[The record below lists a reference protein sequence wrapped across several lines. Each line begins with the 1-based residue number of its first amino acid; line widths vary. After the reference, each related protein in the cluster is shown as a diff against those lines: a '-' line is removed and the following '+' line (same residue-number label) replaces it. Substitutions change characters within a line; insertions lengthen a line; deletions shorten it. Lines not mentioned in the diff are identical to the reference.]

1 MRDAFTPVFL
11 LTLAILFL
19 VHGPAP
25 AAGAFRVLALSAFTL
40 FLALFVLGKNRAAYV
55 LAALALAAL
64 LASAYLRQ
72 REGYDLGRWQR
83 FPAGDY
89 VTLRGRLLAYPEIG
103 RERSYLKLRAVAI
116 GRSRLGVGRTGMVF
130 RIAVSGD
137 LRGLDR
143 GDRLEIDARV
153 DPRRSSRNFFPS
165 SYESYL
171 LSEGIEQ
178 AAFCK
183 SARLV
188 RVTGQGNIF
197 WRFVGAWRNRVRRA
211 IEKRYLGADGT
222 LRPQGVFLEATL
234 LGDRGRLENGEQ
246 ESLIGS
252 GVFHLLAISG
262 GNIAM
267 LALVALF
274 LFRRLRLG
282 LKARYAAA
290 AVLLLL
296 YLALSGF
303 DVSAER
309 AVLMALLVFAGR
321 VWYMDVEPANILSFC
336 GLLLLAVDPAQFLD
350 PGFVLT
356 FALTAAILAGR
367 PLFLPRLR
375 SLPRWTAEVVAAN
388 LSAGIMALPLSLYFF
403 QRYAFSGLFSGLLL
417 APLAAGITVC
427 GVLLLPLSW
436 LPAAASA
443 ALLPAGVMLDLFF
456 AASGWISRHAGLNI
470 FRPSPPLWLV
480 ALAGAAFY
488 AVGRERLRPVGRA
501 AAAALLAGLLLFVSL
516 PPRRYRPRGLELYFL
531 DVGHGDAVVAVLP
544 GGDALL
550 LDGGGSSF
558 SEFQVGRRLVLP
570 FLLQKRVHVRWA
582 AASHF
587 HPDHAEGLAELLPVL
602 KPDEL
607 WVASSA
613 TGDPQC
619 KALLA
624 AKPEKTRLVRVFRG
638 FSRQAGGVTI
648 SCLAPP
654 AFIETEAAANSHSMV
669 LRVSDGRSS
678 FLLAGDIEKEGEA
691 EMAVAYGAGLA
702 SLVLKVPH
710 HGSRTSSSAHMLD
723 AATPR
728 LAVISAQAFSSYGF
742 PHREVMGRL
751 KERGIRW
758 LNTAQR
764 GGICV
769 SSTERGLQVQVSK

>member
-11 LTLAILFL
+11 LALALL
-19 VHGPAP
+19 LLAHGAAP
-25 AAGAFRVLALSAFTL
+25 ASEALRVLALSAFTV
-40 FLALFVLGKNRAAYV
+40 FLGLYFLKRQRSSYV
-55 LAALALAAL
+55 LVALALAAL
-64 LASAYLRQ
+64 LASGYLRR
-72 REGYDLGRWQR
+72 REEYDLGRWQR
-83 FPAGDY
+83 FPAYDY
-89 VTLRGRLLAYPEIG
+89 VTLRGRLLAYPEVG
-103 RERSYLKLRAVAI
+103 RDRSFLKLRVDAEPGAGGGRRRRLLFRVAV
-116 GRSRLGVGRTGMVF
+116 G
-130 RIAVSGD
+130 GD

-153 DPRRSSRNFFPS
+153 DPRRPGRNFFPS

-178 AAFCK
+178 SAFCK

-188 RVTGQGNIF
+188 RRTGRANPF
-197 WRFVGAWRNRVRRA
+197 WRFVGAWRDRVRRA
-211 IEKRYLGADGT
+211 IEKRYLGADGA

-246 ESLIGS
+246 EALIGS

-282 LKARYAAA
+282 LRARTAAA
-290 AVLLLL
+290 ALLLLL

-321 VWYMDVEPANILSFC
+321 VWFMDVEPANILSFC
-336 GLLLLAVDPAQFLD
+336 GLLLLAADPAQFLD

-367 PLFLPRLR
+367 PIFLPRLR
-375 SLPRWTAEVVAAN
+375 ALPRWAAELAAAN
-388 LSAGIMALPLSLYFF
+388 LSAAIMALPLSLYFF

-443 ALLPAGVMLDLFF
+443 ALLPAGAMLDLFF

-480 ALAGAAFY
+480 VLAGAAFF

-531 DVGHGDAVVAVLP
+531 DVGHGDAVAAVLP

-550 LDGGGSSF
+550 VDGGGSSF

-570 FLLQKRVHVRWA
+570 FLLQKRIHVRWA
-582 AASHF
+582 AVSHF
-587 HPDHAEGLAELLPVL
+587 HPDHAEGLAELLPVIR
-602 KPDEL
+602 PEEL

-613 TGDPQC
+613 TGDPQY
-619 KALLA
+619 KGLLA
-624 AKPEKTRLVRVFRG
+624 ARPARTRLVKVFRG
-638 FSRQAGGVTI
+638 FSRRAGGVTI
-648 SCLAPP
+648 ACLAPP
-654 AFIETEAAANSHSMV
+654 AFIEADAAANAHSMV
-669 LRVSDGRSS
+669 LRVSDGRFS
-678 FLLAGDIEKEGEA
+678 FLLAGDIEKQGEA
-691 EMAVAYGAGLA
+691 EMASAYGPGLA
-702 SLVLKVPH
+702 SSVLKVPH
-710 HGSRTSSSAHMLD
+710 HGSRTSSSAPWL
-723 AATPR
+723 AAVAPR
-728 LAVISAQAFSSYGF
+728 LAVISSQAFSSYGF
-742 PHREVMGRL
+742 PHREVVDRL
-751 KERGIRW
+751 KERGIRF

-764 GGICV
+764 GGICIAA
-769 SSTERGLQVQVSK
+769 TDQGLRIQASK

>member
-11 LTLAILFL
+11 LALALLLL

-40 FLALFVLGKNRAAYV
+40 FLALFVLGKDRAAYA
-55 LAALALAAL
+55 LAALALASL

-72 REGYDLGRWQR
+72 REEYDLGRRQR

-89 VTLRGRLLAYPEIG
+89 VTLRGKLLAYPEIG
-103 RERSYLKLRAVAI
+103 RDRSYLKLRADAAPGAGGGLRRGLI
-116 GRSRLGVGRTGMVF
+116 F
-130 RIAVSGD
+130 RVAVSGD
-137 LRGLDR
+137 LRGLER

-153 DPRRSSRNFFPS
+153 DPRRPSRNFFPS
-165 SYESYL
+165 SYESFL

-188 RVTGQGNIF
+188 RVTGQGNVF

-211 IEKRYLGADGT
+211 IEKRYLAADGA

-246 ESLIGS
+246 EALIGS

-274 LFRRLRLG
+274 LLRRLRLG
-282 LKARYAAA
+282 LKARTAAA
-290 AVLLLL
+290 ALLLLL

-321 VWYMDVEPANILSFC
+321 VWFMDVEPANLLSFC
-336 GLLLLAVDPAQFLD
+336 GLLLLAANPAQFLD
-350 PGFVLT
+350 PGFILT

-375 SLPRWTAEVVAAN
+375 ALPRWAAELVAAN
-388 LSAGIMALPLSLYFF
+388 FSAGILALPLSLHFF
-403 QRYAFSGLFSGLLL
+403 QRYAFSGLLSGLLL
-417 APLAAGITVC
+417 APLAAGVTVC

-456 AASGWISRHAGLNI
+456 AASGWIARHAGLNV
-470 FRPSPPLWLV
+470 FRPSPPFWLV
-480 ALAGAAFY
+480 VLAGAAFF
-488 AVGRERLRPVGRA
+488 AVGRERLGRA
-501 AAAALLAGLLLFVSL
+501 WRGMAAVILAGVLLFVSL
-516 PPRRYRPRGLELYFL
+516 PPRRYRPPGLELYFL
-531 DVGHGDAVVAVLP
+531 DVGHGDAIVAVP
-544 GGDALL
+544 PTGDALL
-550 LDGGGSSF
+550 VDGGGSSF

-570 FLLQKRVHVRWA
+570 FLLQKRIHVRWA

-587 HPDHAEGLAELLPVL
+587 HPDHAEGLAEILPIL
-602 KPDEL
+602 RPEEL
-607 WVASSA
+607 WVSSSA
-613 TGDPQC
+613 TGDPQWRG
-619 KALLA
+619 LLA
-624 AKPEKTRLVRVFRG
+624 ARPAKTRLVKIFRG
-638 FSRQAGGVTI
+638 FGRRAGGVTI
-648 SCLAPP
+648 ACLAPP
-654 AFIETEAAANSHSMV
+654 AFIEAEAAENAHSMV
-669 LRVSDGRSS
+669 LRVADGRFS
-678 FLLAGDIEKEGEA
+678 FLLAGDIEKRGEEELA
-691 EMAVAYGAGLA
+691 SACGSGLA
-702 SLVLKVPH
+702 SSVLKIPH
-710 HGSRTSSSAHMLD
+710 HGSRTSSSALLCD
-723 AATPR
+723 AAAPL
-728 LAVISAQAFSSYGF
+728 LAVISSQAFSSYGF
-742 PHREVMGRL
+742 PHREVLARL

-758 LNTAQR
+758 LNTAR
-764 GGICV
+764 SGGIKV
-769 SSTERGLQVQVSK
+769 AVVDGKMNVEVSK